1 MDDNI
6 ARLAEQE
13 QDGGREKR
21 RRQADVLLQLAK
33 AAVLFHSPAP
43 DCDALADIAIN
54 GHRETHRIRGHGFRQ
69 WLRHQFFRKT
79 KTGANSDALQ
89 VATETI
95 AAKATFE
102 GDEHDVHCR
111 IAGQGG
117 AIYIDLGDKDW
128 KAIRVTNAGWGIVA
142 DPPVRFQRAPS
153 IRELPIPHRDGS
165 IELLRPFCNLS
176 EDGFTLFVAVL
187 LAGLR
192 PRSNYPVALITGEQG
207 TGKSSLVRI
216 LAHLIDPRMP
226 EQRSAPRTE
235 EDLLVA
241 AKGQHFLS
249 FDNVSGLP
257 DWLSDAIC
265 RLSTGGGAGKR
276 RLYTDEDEV
285 LFSGRRLVAINGI
298 EDVAVRPDLVD
309 RAVMLALEPIGEKQR
324 RDEAE
329 YDAEFDR
336 IAPKVLGALLDGVVT
351 GLRDLAATRIADKP
365 RMADFALWAEA
376 CTRAY
381 WPAGTFLA
389 AYRANLAASVDLVL
403 EASPVGEAVQLFM
416 ADRTAWEG
424 TASALLPLLTGV
436 VTEQAP
442 REKSWP
448 KTADVLSGKLR
459 RVAPAL
465 RRTGIHVT
473 FDRSGHTRTIH
484 IEARAAPEQQGKTAS
499 QASLAL
505 LPGENRDKTNGQGYD
520 ANDAVVTPRDA
531 AVTPA
536 SESDVTANSLETA
549 ANDASD
555 ANDAVLHPS
564 GNGPISDF
572 DAVLEELATKGQAPA
587 VDDYRDLPDCLRR
600 DPNGGPQKGT

>member
-13 QDGGREKR
+13 QDGGREKG

-43 DCDALADIAIN
+43 DCDAFADIAIN

-102 GDEHDVHCR
+102 GDEHEVHCR

-117 AIYIDLGDKDW
+117 TIYIDLGDKDW
-128 KAIRVTNAGWGIVA
+128 KAIRVTNAGWDIVA

-153 IRELPIPHRDGS
+153 MRELPVPVRGGS
-165 IELLRPFCNLS
+165 IELLRPFCNVS
-176 EDGFTLFVAVL
+176 ESGFTLFVAVL

-192 PRSNYPVALITGEQG
+192 PQSNYPVAVLTGEQG

-216 LAHLIDPRMP
+216 LARLIDPRMP
-226 EQRSAPRTE
+226 EQRSTPRTE

-249 FDNVSGLP
+249 FDNISGLP

-276 RLYTDEDEV
+276 RLYTDEEEV

-309 RAVMLALEPIGEKQR
+309 RAVMLALEPIAEKRR
-324 RDEAE
+324 RDESE
-329 YDAEFDR
+329 YNAEFAR
-336 IAPKVLGALLDGVVT
+336 TAPKVLGALLDGAVT

-416 ADRTAWEG
+416 TDRADWEG
-424 TASALLPLLTGV
+424 TASALLPLLTGIIS
-436 VTEQAP
+436 EQAA

-448 KTADVLSGKLR
+448 KRADVLSGKLR

-465 RRTGIHVT
+465 RRTGIHIA
-473 FDRSGHTRTIH
+473 FDRTGHTRTIH
-484 IEARAAPEQQGKTAS
+484 IEGRAAPEQQGKTAS
-499 QASLAL
+499 RASQASPSGRNASK
-505 LPGENRDKTNGQGYD
+505 NNGQGHDAND
-520 ANDAVVTPRDA
+520 ANDAV
-531 AVTPA
+531 
-536 SESDVTANSLETA
+536 S
-549 ANDASD
+549 
-555 ANDAVLHPS
+555 HPQS
-564 GNGPISDF
+564 GNRLTSDF
-572 DAVLEELATKGQAPA
+572 DAVLEELASRGE
-587 VDDYRDLPDCLRR
+587 
-600 DPNGGPQKGT
+600 

>member
-6 ARLAEQE
+6 ARLAELLQA
-13 QDGGREKR
+13 QGDGKR
-21 RRQADVLLQLAK
+21 PKQADVLIGLAN

-43 DCDALADIAIN
+43 DCDALADIIIN
-54 GHRETHRIRGHGFRQ
+54 GHRETHRIRGQGFRQ

-102 GDEHDVHCR
+102 GDEHEVHCR
-111 IAGQGG
+111 IAGHGG
-117 AIYIDLGDKDW
+117 AIYIDIGDSDW
-128 KAIRVTNAGWGIVA
+128 KAIRVTNAGWDIIA
-142 DPPVRFQRAPS
+142 DFPVRFQRAPS
-153 IRELPIPHRDGS
+153 MRPLPVPVRGGS
-165 IELLRPFCNLS
+165 IELLRRFCNVCES
-176 EDGFTLFVAVL
+176 GFTLFVAVL

-192 PRSNYPVALITGEQG
+192 PQSNYPVAVLTGEQG

-216 LAHLIDPRMP
+216 LARLIDPRMP
-226 EQRSAPRTE
+226 EQRSTPRTE

-309 RAVMLALEPIGEKQR
+309 RAVMLALEPIAEKQR

-329 YDAEFDR
+329 YNAEFAR
-336 IAPKVLGALLDGVVT
+336 IAPKVLGALLDGAVT

-436 VTEQAP
+436 VAEQAA

-448 KTADVLSGKLR
+448 KRADVLSGKLR

-484 IEARAAPEQQGKTAS
+484 IEARASPEQQGNTAS
-499 QASLAL
+499 QASQAS
-505 LPGENRDKTNGQGYD
+505 PSGRNSSKNNGQGRD
-520 ANDAVVTPRDA
+520 ANDAVMTPPDA
-531 AVTPA
+531 AITLA
-536 SESDVTANSLETA
+536 FEGSVTANCLETH

-555 ANDAVLHPS
+555 ANDAVLRSQS
-564 GNGPISDF
+564 GNGLTSDF
-572 DAVLEELATKGQAPA
+572 DAVLEELAARGK
-587 VDDYRDLPDCLRR
+587 
-600 DPNGGPQKGT
+600 